1 MCNGSMKIQIYPEVT
16 VTSKENIQSHGL
28 NEGPM
33 ETGLENKDH
42 LQNGQNNY
50 IILYRI
56 VFQAVP

>member
-1 MCNGSMKIQIYPEVT
+1 MRIQIYPEVT
-16 VTSKENIQSHGL
+16 VTSKENIQTHGL

-50 IILYRI
+50 IILYSI